1 MDNGEFLDRGDVR
14 LHYRLSGRGVPVLLI
29 QGVGV
34 VGGAWQPQIDYLAS
48 SNYATLVFDNRGI
61 GRSLPCRGPI
71 TIEAMAEDTKS
82 LMDHLKWDSAHI
94 VGHSMGGVI
103 AQQLALSHPTR
114 VRSLSLLCTFARG
127 KEAARPM
134 PWVLWMSLRTRI
146 GSRPMR
152 RRAFLEMLIPKDDL
166 PAEDQD
172 ALASEIGGLI
182 GRDLATNPPI
192 LFKQLR
198 AMARHDCFSRL
209 RELAGIP
216 TVVLSAE
223 HDRIALPRFGRS
235 LADAVPGAQFEQIPA
250 ASHGVIIYKPDTINQ
265 RLRAFLDSVEQL

>member
-1 MDNGEFLDRGDVR
+1 MNNGEFLDRGDVR
-14 LHYRLSGRGVPVLLI
+14 LRYRLAGRGAPVLLI

-48 SNYATLVFDNRGI
+48 GYQTLVFDNRGI
-61 GRSLPCRGPI
+61 GASVPCPGSI
-71 TIEAMAEDTKS
+71 TIEAMAEDAKS

-103 AQQLALSHPTR
+103 AQQLALNHPTR
-114 VRSLSLLCTFARG
+114 VRSLALLCTFARG
-127 KEAARPM
+127 KEAARPT
-134 PWVLWMSLRTRI
+134 PWVLWMSLRARL
-146 GSRPMR
+146 GSRSMR

-166 PAEDQD
+166 RTEDQD

-182 GRDLATNPPI
+182 GRDLAVSPPI

-209 RELAGIP
+209 RELSGIP
-216 TVVLSAE
+216 TLVLSAE
-223 HDRIALPRFGRS
+223 HDRIALPRFGRN
-235 LADAVPGAQFEQIPA
+235 LADAVPGAQFEQILA
-250 ASHGVIIYKPDTINQ
+250 ASHGVIIYKPDRINQ
-265 RLRAFLDSVEQL
+265 RLRGFLDSIEQL